1 MPSRPDRVRV
11 WNGELKRTRGGLM
24 RIDLVKNKAGKI
36 VSKRRSATARSA
48 SNLGKWLRV
57 KGSKFRDVPEGAVKR
72 KATPKPKP
80 AAPKPKKAETKPT
93 PKPKPAAPKLPKKAE
108 QKPKRP
114 AAAPKKAKPKPKASL
129 PSSKY
134 GMSGKVAQP
143 AVPKKRDRSKVTVQN
158 VRSGKRR
165 RPHKKVPPKAFV
177 IEDYDYV

>member
-36 VSKRRSATARSA
+36 VSKRRSATARAA

-57 KGSKFRDVPEGAVKR
+57 KGSKFKDVPEGAR

-80 AAPKPKKAETKPT
+80 AAQKPKKAETKPT

-114 AAAPKKAKPKPKASL
+114 AAPPKKAAPKPKAFTRF
-129 PSSKY
+129 
-134 GMSGKVAQP
+134 Q
-143 AVPKKRDRSKVTVQN
+143 
-158 VRSGKRR
+158 VRSPARSPS
-165 RPHKKVPPKAFV
+165 RPCPRSATGPR
-177 IEDYDYV
+177 